1 LESHNYQ
8 LKGSNDFAT
17 IVLNKDEED
26 NAINN
31 SFDIKNTNLFAF
43 MESKVFVL

>member
-1 LESHNYQ
+1 MI
-8 LKGSNDFAT
+8 FAT

-43 MESKVFVL
+43 YGKYSSAISYFCS